1 MKLEGK
7 TFPQSREIK
16 ATEER
21 LPNLKK
27 FLQNA
32 VRKEFVNEFGQQ
44 VTRAGTMG
52 GQVLTQFP
60 WHSRYTSCVLH

>member
-16 ATEER
+16 ATEES

-27 FLQNA
+27 FRQNA
-32 VRKEFVNEFGQQ
+32 VVKEFVNEFGQQ

-52 GQVLTQFP
+52 GRVLSMAQ
-60 WHSRYTSCVLH
+60 